1 MGGVWRWL
9 SRNPLPVVLYCLE
22 KGGQSG
28 VSGDV
33 GGVLPECSVQCGT
46 EPCYHLPHGQITV
59 GRGW

>member
-1 MGGVWRWL
+1 MKGTGIGGDGSTGGGVWRWL

-33 GGVLPECSVQCGT
+33 GGGPA
-46 EPCYHLPHGQITV
+46 
-59 GRGW
+59 

>member
-33 GGVLPECSVQCGT
+33 GGGPA
-46 EPCYHLPHGQITV
+46 
-59 GRGW
+59 